1 MVDSRL
7 GAVIP
12 DWGVGGGKETRETGP
27 VKSSG
32 GGALQSVHQDG
43 EAWLRVAVRCPEFC
57 VKAPKRDSRSNF

>member
-12 DWGVGGGKETRETGP
+12 DWGGGGKETRETGP
-27 VKSSG
+27 VKSSV

-57 VKAPKRDSRSNF
+57 VKTPKRDSRSNF